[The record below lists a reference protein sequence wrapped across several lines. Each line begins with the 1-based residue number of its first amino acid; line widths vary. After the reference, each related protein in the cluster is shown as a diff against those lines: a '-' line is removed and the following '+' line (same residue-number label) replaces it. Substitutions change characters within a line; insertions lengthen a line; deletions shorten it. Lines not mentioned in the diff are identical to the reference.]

1 MRHWISLADQWDRLC
16 GDKHNT
22 IIGYEI
28 AGHFIPPHDVLNRSY
43 HLSVMLAL
51 CVKVGQTFQKK
62 AAELLITAFQMNIFE
77 SQASITLN
85 EWNNERTNERTSE
98 QASERTNERM

>member
-1 MRHWISLADQWDRLC
+1 VCHWTSLADQWDKVSA
-16 GDKHNT
+16 DKHDT

-43 HLSVMLAL
+43 HLSIMLAL
-51 CVKVGQTFQKK
+51 CFKAGQTFQKK
-62 AAELLITAFQMNIFE
+62 ATELLSIAFQMKVCE

-85 EWNNERTNERTSE
+85 EGMNECNLKLPLRLGLNGK
-98 QASERTNERM
+98 M

>member
-1 MRHWISLADQWDRLC
+1 MCHWTSLADQWQGLC

-28 AGHFIPPHDVLNRSY
+28 ATHFISPHDVLSRSF

-51 CVKVGQTFQKK
+51 CIKAGQTFQKK
-62 AAELLITAFQMNIFE
+62 ATELLSSAFQMKVCE

-85 EWNNERTNERTSE
+85 D
-98 QASERTNERM
+98 